1 MKYSCLKFVNLNF
14 WDCVPP
20 MGGCQLS
27 PHSTCNDAKTRASK
41 MLACAPPS
49 CACSF
54 FIGVA
59 KFLRARQTLDENQR
73 ATKSLWACQ
82 NLVGFSLAR
91 NQTASVLCKCYQCN
105 GKYVQSQVI

>member
-1 MKYSCLKFVNLNF
+1 MKYSCLKFANLNF
-14 WDCVPP
+14 WYCMPP

-27 PHSTCNDAKTRASK
+27 PHSTCNHAKTRASIFARPRSTQ
-41 MLACAPPS
+41 LCT
-49 CACSF
+49 
-54 FIGVA
+54 FILHWRCQIFAGTPNIGRES
-59 KFLRARQTLDENQR
+59 KGYQI
-73 ATKSLWACQ
+73 LWACQ